1 MHRMASPILSQRTY
15 RLSQIP
21 DGTTTEEIRQIFP
34 SHVRDTIQYLS
45 LASSL
50 DSTAPNNQVS
60 TVTFET
66 EPPILAPLPYKHGSL
81 LSALVCDVQEKFS
94 QIWIDAHFHGFTTM
108 NNPADEHEAVE
119 YAV

>member
-1 MHRMASPILSQRTY
+1 MASPILSQRTY

-21 DGTTTEEIRQIFP
+21 DGTNTEEIRQIFP

-45 LASSL
+45 LARAL

-60 TVTFET
+60 TVTFER
-66 EPPILAPLPYKHGSL
+66 EPPILAPLPYKFGSL
-81 LSALVCDVQEKFS
+81 LSALVCDVQKKFS
-94 QIWIDAHFHGFTTM
+94 HIWIDAHFLGFTTM

-119 YAV
+119 YAVQ